1 MLHPAL
7 RAAFAFAVLSLAAC
21 PSTTGT
27 NEPTTSSGKTT
38 KLAPSTIDFAIDLPD
53 DGAGAWSLVE
63 GGGKDDGAFG
73 RTTAQGVH
81 ATSLTRMT
89 SSSSCDAALAAAKQN
104 ATTQGK
110 TLNAID
116 RPQWLPSRYWPIGLE
131 AFDGDPSGATPGTAV
146 WLACLDTKGGPVG
159 ALTTVRAVGDVP
171 FTASAA
177 SVKSS
182 LDAVADA
189 ALAAALAP
197 SPSPTPTPVPLP
209 PG

>member
-1 MLHPAL
+1 MLHHSVRAL
-7 RAAFAFAVLSLAAC
+7 FVLSLLLVAC
-21 PSTTGT
+21 PAPG
-27 NEPTTSSGKTT
+27 PKDAAIDAKTT
-38 KLAPSTIDFAIDLPD
+38 KLAPSTIDFAIELPD
-53 DGAGAWSLVE
+53 DGAGAWALVE

-73 RTTAQGVH
+73 RTTAQGVQ
-81 ATSLTRMT
+81 ATSLTRLT
-89 SSSSCDAALAAAKQN
+89 ASSCDAALAAAKQN
-104 ATTQGK
+104 ATGQGK

-189 ALAAALAP
+189 ALAAALA
-197 SPSPTPTPVPLP
+197 TPVAPTPLP